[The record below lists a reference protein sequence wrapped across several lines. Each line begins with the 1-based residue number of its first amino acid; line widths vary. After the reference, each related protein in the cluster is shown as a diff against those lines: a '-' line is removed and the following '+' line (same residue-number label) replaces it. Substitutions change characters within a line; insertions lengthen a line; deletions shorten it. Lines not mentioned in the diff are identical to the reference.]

1 MKIMKSYKKISTLAL
16 ALVTTLGLALGSLR
30 AYADA
35 NPRTSIYV
43 TKGTSH
49 AAESAGETDASI
61 QLKKTVNKSLGIAF
75 KDETFNF
82 NFNKISADTLT
93 DAATKSTMP
102 DLQVNSNTDLR
113 FSNTELGPAVSTYNK
128 NADIKKGNNN
138 LTGAD
143 FPHAGVYVYE
153 VSETPGTTNGMTY
166 DPSKQ
171 YVVYYVANKAAG
183 GLYIKTI
190 NVIKGSIDT
199 NTGVITG
206 EKVDK
211 LEFVNTLTSNN
222 GQVKIEKNLFD
233 TNKDEQNGS
242 NQNHD
247 NKAKDFIFT
256 IQFTNDSN
264 PTEKIGVD
272 ATTSTA
278 TKKAVFATIDTQFG
292 TELSKLD
299 YGTEYKFKLKA
310 GEKLIFN
317 NIAIGTTYTVKE
329 EANPNYKPTLTAKEG
344 NVDVTYG
351 TATKKEGTIGNELDS
366 NNNNNNKLMVKQAN
380 DGTGDKN
387 EVIFTNEYEFLVVT
401 GILMNNLPFV
411 LMILTATAGIGVY
424 VVAKRRRY
432 SH

>member
-35 NPRTSIYV
+35 NSKTSINV
-43 TKGTSH
+43 TSGTNH
-49 AAESAGETDASI
+49 AAESKGENDASI
-61 QLKKTVNKSLGIAF
+61 ELQKTVNKSLGIAF

-82 NFNKISADTLT
+82 TFNKISADTLT
-93 DAATKSTMP
+93 DAATKKTMP
-102 DLQVNSNTDLR
+102 DLQVNSNDDLS
-113 FSNTELGPAVSTYNK
+113 FSNTELGPDVSSFNKKAV
-128 NADIKKGNNN
+128 IKKGNDK
-138 LTGAD
+138 LAGSD

-153 VSETPGTTNGMTY
+153 VSETAGTTQGMTY

-171 YVVYYVANKAAG
+171 YVVYYVANKADG

-190 NVIKGSIDT
+190 NVIKGSISD
-199 NTGVITG
+199 TGVITG

-222 GQVKIEKNLFD
+222 GKVKIEKNLLD
-233 TNKDEQNGS
+233 TNKDTQNGS
-242 NQNHD
+242 NQNLD

-256 IQFTNDSN
+256 IQFTNASN
-264 PTEKIGVD
+264 PTQKISID
-272 ATTSTA
+272 AALSTA
-278 TKKAVFATIDTQFG
+278 TKKAVFAMSDAG
-292 TELSKLD
+292 LATELTSLD

-310 GEKLIFN
+310 GEELIFN

-344 NVDVTYG
+344 NVGVTYG
-351 TATKKEGTIGNELDS
+351 AGNKKEGTIGNELDS
-366 NNNNNNKLMVKQAN
+366 NNNNNKLMVKQAN